1 MKEKYCK
8 SCLPIIFYINKVKTL
23 KKKKISNSCE
33 KYAAKTKILYST
45 RYTPILKSIK
55 TMTLIFLIS

>member
-1 MKEKYCK
+1 MFTNNLLYKQGQN
-8 SCLPIIFYINKVKTL
+8 S
-23 KKKKISNSCE
+23 KKKKISNSCQ